1 MDRQIRPATA
11 ADMPFLAN
19 IQYEATL
26 PPLDYCFWAP
36 VLVDTRTATLQF
48 IEAMLQAQASNWGNV
63 ADFLI
68 LELQG
73 KPVAAAAGYQPRGD
87 YRMLDLAKVSAI
99 AATLHWSKAT
109 TAQFLDRYQ
118 QMFGPDPQPAY
129 FAPSGDWIIE
139 YVALLPEARG
149 QGLARVLLKALLEK
163 GRSMG
168 YEFAGISIVNGN
180 EVAARLYEKL
190 GFQRYQTFYADYF
203 DGEFPGMTKF
213 RYHL

>member
-1 MDRQIRPATA
+1 MDRRIRPATA
-11 ADMPFLAN
+11 ADIPFLAI

-26 PPLDYCFWAP
+26 PPLDYCFWDG
-36 VLVDTRTATLQF
+36 VLADTGTATLQF

-68 LELQG
+68 LEFQG
-73 KPVAAAAGYQPRGD
+73 NPVAAAAGYKPQGD
-87 YRMLDLAKVSAI
+87 YRMLDLTKLAAI
-99 AATLHWSKAT
+99 ASILQWSATI

-139 YVALLPEARG
+139 YVAVLPEARG
-149 QGLARVLLKALLEK
+149 KGLARILLEALLEK
-163 GRSMG
+163 GRSHG
-168 YEFAGISIVNGN
+168 CEFAGISIVNGN
-180 EVAARLYEKL
+180 EMAAYLYEKL

-203 DGEFPGMTKF
+203 NGEFPGMTKF